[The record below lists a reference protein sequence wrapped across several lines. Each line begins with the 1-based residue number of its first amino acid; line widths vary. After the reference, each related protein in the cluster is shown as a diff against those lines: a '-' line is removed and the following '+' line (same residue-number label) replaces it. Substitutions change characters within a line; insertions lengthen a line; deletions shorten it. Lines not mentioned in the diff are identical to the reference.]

1 MKNSTLANILNEDY
15 SWRDEHRTEDY
26 YLVQLRALNKVGLTF
41 EPAYRFTHP
50 LPDFS
55 SKIRIHERV
64 FINAVNEYLNQ
75 FNNILA
81 DQDECYIAFQ
91 LKKHRERIQFALKT
105 NFAYL
110 STKQDLLKALS
121 ENACN
126 FTDERETKESVI
138 IVSYM
143 FWALIWCN
151 MEIQHIFAN
160 YIHPDNLL
168 TINDHFYRILS
179 VPSPKECYIQEITHP
194 NSVDSNRLLNTPSEM
209 DFSSYLPATKDI
221 IGEEIQL
228 FTEKAKPYGFF
239 KLKKVQALS
248 QNKQLKLIRKIQTA
262 EKPYQI
268 AIIHYLGWLEYFS
281 DNRISKT
288 DRANF
293 FADLLK
299 INTRDVKGY
308 INALNNNS
316 KEDQE
321 RYTSRLFVPDAEKF
335 YTSLL
340 TT

>member
-55 SKIRIHERV
+55 SKIRIHERL

-81 DQDECYIAFQ
+81 DQDECYIAYQ

-110 STKQDLLKALS
+110 STKQDLLRALS

-151 MEIQHIFAN
+151 MEIQHIYAN

-194 NSVDSNRLLNTPSEM
+194 NAITSSIQYSTPSEF
-209 DFSSYLPATKDI
+209 DYSACLPSTKDLI
-221 IGEEIQL
+221 EEEIKV
-228 FTEKAKPYGFF
+228 FVEKANQHGFF

-248 QNKQLKLIRKIQTA
+248 QNNQSNLIRKIQTA
-262 EKPYQI
+262 EKPYKI
-268 AIIHYLGWLEYFS
+268 AIIHYLGWLDYFT

-288 DRANF
+288 NRAEF
-293 FADLLK
+293 FADLLQ
-299 INTRDVKGY
+299 INPRDVKGY

-321 RYTSRLFVPDAEKF
+321 RYTTRLYVSDAELF
-335 YTSLL
+335 YKSLL
-340 TT
+340 NT

>member
-55 SKIRIHERV
+55 SKIRIHERL

-81 DQDECYIAFQ
+81 DQDECYIAYQ

-110 STKQDLLKALS
+110 STKQDLLRALS

-168 TINDHFYRILS
+168 TVNDHFYRILS
-179 VPSPKECYIQEITHP
+179 VPSPKECYIQDITHP
-194 NSVDSNRLLNTPSEM
+194 NAITSSIQYSTPSEF
-209 DFSSYLPATKDI
+209 DYSACLPSTKDLI
-221 IGEEIQL
+221 EEEIKV
-228 FTEKAKPYGFF
+228 FVEKANQHGFF

-248 QNKQLKLIRKIQTA
+248 QNKQMKLIRKIQTA

-321 RYTSRLFVPDAEKF
+321 RYTTRLYVSDAELF
-335 YTSLL
+335 YKSLL
-340 TT
+340 NT

>member
-55 SKIRIHERV
+55 SKIRIHERL

-81 DQDECYIAFQ
+81 DQDECYIAYQ

-110 STKQDLLKALS
+110 STKQDLLRALS

-179 VPSPKECYIQEITHP
+179 VPSPKECYIQDITHP
-194 NSVDSNRLLNTPSEM
+194 NAITSSIQYSTPSEF
-209 DFSSYLPATKDI
+209 DYSACLPSTKDLI
-221 IGEEIQL
+221 EEEIKV
-228 FTEKAKPYGFF
+228 FVEKANQHGFF

-248 QNKQLKLIRKIQTA
+248 QNNQSNLIRKIQTA
-262 EKPYQI
+262 EKPYKI

-321 RYTSRLFVPDAEKF
+321 RYTTRLYVSDAELF
-335 YTSLL
+335 YKSLL
-340 TT
+340 NT

>member
-55 SKIRIHERV
+55 SKIRIHERL

-81 DQDECYIAFQ
+81 DQDECYIAYQ

-110 STKQDLLKALS
+110 STKQDLLRALS

-194 NSVDSNRLLNTPSEM
+194 NAITSSIQYSTPSEF
-209 DFSSYLPATKDI
+209 DYSACLPSTKDLI
-221 IGEEIQL
+221 EEEIKV
-228 FTEKAKPYGFF
+228 FVEKANQHGFF

-248 QNKQLKLIRKIQTA
+248 QNNQSNLIRKIQTA
-262 EKPYQI
+262 EKPYKI
-268 AIIHYLGWLEYFS
+268 AIIHYLGWLDYFT

-288 DRANF
+288 NRAEF
-293 FADLLK
+293 FADLLQ
-299 INTRDVKGY
+299 INPRDVKGY

-321 RYTSRLFVPDAEKF
+321 RYTTRLYVSDAELF
-335 YTSLL
+335 YKSLL
-340 TT
+340 NT

>member
-1 MKNSTLANILNEDY
+1 MKNSTLAIILNEDY

-55 SKIRIHERV
+55 SKIRVHERL
-64 FINAVNEYLNQ
+64 FINAINEYLNQ

-168 TINDHFYRILS
+168 TVNDHFYRILS

-194 NSVDSNRLLNTPSEM
+194 NAITSSIQYSTPSEF
-209 DFSSYLPATKDI
+209 DYSACLPSTKDLI
-221 IGEEIQL
+221 EEEIKV
-228 FTEKAKPYGFF
+228 FVEKANQHGFF

-248 QNKQLKLIRKIQTA
+248 QNNQSNLIRKIQTA
-262 EKPYQI
+262 EKPYKI
-268 AIIHYLGWLEYFS
+268 AIIHYLGWLDYFT

-288 DRANF
+288 NRAEF
-293 FADLLK
+293 FADLLQ
-299 INTRDVKGY
+299 INPRDVKGY

-321 RYTSRLFVPDAEKF
+321 RYTTRLYVSDAELF
-335 YTSLL
+335 YKSLL
-340 TT
+340 NT